1 MSKQFYQR
9 RNMYHRCAWGVKVGR
24 GRMARCDEKTV
35 ACWTTK
41 DKRTGKIIDVPV
53 CEYHDKWIRAN
64 NPETEDPRVG
74 HHGKA
79 ILVRDENVVMSR
91 ETFEALDKT
100 ITGRTPSKP
109 NIQDPNW
116 ERLE

>member
-1 MSKQFYQR
+1 MKQFYQR
-9 RNMYHRCAWGVKVGR
+9 RNMYHRCAWGVERDGSMV
-24 GRMARCDEKTV
+24 RCDRKTT

-53 CEYHDKWIRAN
+53 CEFHDKWIRAN
-64 NPETEDPRVG
+64 NPKVEDSGIGR
-74 HHGKA
+74 HGNA
-79 ILVRDENVVMSR
+79 MLVKDENVVMPR

-100 ITGRTPSKP
+100 ITGRTMSKP

-116 ERLE
+116 ERPE